1 LKKII
6 IHFFSSIFPNIF
18 VSIAY
23 KHLTTPQ
30 IHRLRPHEAAVL
42 EIAIQSNFSFEGFNI
57 KTYEW
62 GKGSK
67 TVLLIHGWEGQ
78 AGNFSDLIEILIN
91 DGYTVYA
98 FDGPSHG
105 ASSIGSTSLF
115 EFNKLVVR
123 LIKFYKVKHL
133 VSHSFGGVATS
144 IGLGMFPEI
153 KIKRYVL
160 FTTPNQFIDR
170 IQFVTDVMGISNLV
184 TKRLIK
190 KIEFEEGIIVGDMN
204 VADYIQKAS
213 VERAL
218 ILHDINDKVL
228 SIGQS
233 REVDAV
239 WDQAHL
245 EEITGTGHY
254 RILRT
259 KSVLQKALD
268 FLNN

>member
-1 LKKII
+1 MKKII

-78 AGNFSDLIEILIN
+78 AGNFADLIEILIN

-133 VSHSFGGVATS
+133 VSHSFCGVATS
-144 IGLGMFPEI
+144 I
-153 KIKRYVL
+153 
-160 FTTPNQFIDR
+160 
-170 IQFVTDVMGISNLV
+170 
-184 TKRLIK
+184 
-190 KIEFEEGIIVGDMN
+190 
-204 VADYIQKAS
+204 
-213 VERAL
+213 
-218 ILHDINDKVL
+218 
-228 SIGQS
+228 
-233 REVDAV
+233 
-239 WDQAHL
+239 
-245 EEITGTGHY
+245 
-254 RILRT
+254 
-259 KSVLQKALD
+259 
-268 FLNN
+268 

>member
-1 LKKII
+1 MTFEKNNNPL
-6 IHFFSSIFPNIF
+6 FLLYFSKYF

-30 IHRLRPHEAAVL
+30 IHRLRPHEAAIL

-57 KTYEW
+57 KTYQW
-62 GKGSK
+62 GTGSK

-78 AGNFSDLIEILIN
+78 AGNFADLIEILIN

-115 EFNKLVVR
+115 KFNKLVVR
-123 LIKFYKVKHL
+123 LIKLYKVKHL

-144 IGLGMFPEI
+144 IGLGMFPGI

-190 KIEFEEGIIVGDMN
+190 KIEFEEGIIVGNMN
-204 VADYIQKAS
+204 VADYVQKAS
-213 VERAL
+213 VEKAL
-218 ILHDINDKVL
+218 ILHDINDKVCL
-228 SIGQS
+228 LGN
-233 REVDAV
+233 
-239 WDQAHL
+239 L
-245 EEITGTGHY
+245 ERLTLYGIKP
-254 RILRT
+254 IW
-259 KSVLQKALD
+259 KK
-268 FLNN
+268 